1 MKVISPIK
9 PSKAITNAI
18 LDNIGILDE
27 FKIKFLRS
35 VLDNDQPITDHIA
48 IGLASAFATAEKPV
62 TTITVGY
69 WRNIQLEWDAAN
81 STEPLQDVAKLFT
94 STLAAFKH
102 VNSTKEPVYINNVI
116 EQQVEPIYLLSKQA
130 YLYLISKCTQ
140 DEAWDLGWLGQSEQ
154 HAKKVPMPEAIKR
167 AIQHHQQNKG

>member
-1 MKVISPIK
+1 M
-9 PSKAITNAI
+9 
-18 LDNIGILDE
+18 
-27 FKIKFLRS
+27 
-35 VLDNDQPITDHIA
+35 
-48 IGLASAFATAEKPV
+48 
-62 TTITVGY
+62 
-69 WRNIQLEWDAAN
+69 
-81 STEPLQDVAKLFT
+81 FT

-130 YLYLISKCTQ
+130 YLYLISNCTQ

-167 AIQHHQQNKG
+167 AIQHHQQNKD

>member
-18 LDNIGILDE
+18 LDNIDILDE

-48 IGLASAFATAEKPV
+48 IGLVSAFATAEKPV

-130 YLYLISKCTQ
+130 YLYLISNCTQ